1 VDATECP
8 LFIYFTILMTLHCL
22 FQLRKLNSLSNS
34 VQGIGL
40 DGYAARIENCSE
52 NAKSWSRTVERENYT
67 GSLEI
72 YRRIILREL

>member
-1 VDATECP
+1 
-8 LFIYFTILMTLHCL
+8 M
-22 FQLRKLNSLSNS
+22 
-34 VQGIGL
+34 